1 MQSSKQSERGSAQ
14 VIALVVVAV
23 VLAGA
28 YVALDFYSEGQK
40 NIAIAESRGTNLVN
54 GLTKH
59 KLEAGGYPDTL
70 DKLVPKYLSVAPKC
84 PNGEPFAYQVSGNE
98 FTLTCQKVVFKSN
111 PYTYSSRNR
120 AWAG

>member
-1 MQSSKQSERGSAQ
+1 MRSSKQMVRGSAQ
-14 VIALVVVAV
+14 VIALVGVAV

-40 NIAIAESRGTNLVN
+40 NIAITESRGSNLIN

-59 KLEAGGYPDTL
+59 KIEAGAYPDVL
-70 DKLVPKYLSVAPKC
+70 DKLAPKYLSTLPKC
-84 PNGEPFAYQVSGNE
+84 PNGEPFAFQVSGNE
-98 FTLTCQKVVFKSN
+98 FTLTCQKVAFKSN
-111 PYTYSSRNR
+111 PYSYSSRSR

>member
-1 MQSSKQSERGSAQ
+1 MQARKQEQRGAAQ

-28 YVALDFYSEGQK
+28 YVGLDFYSEGQK
-40 NIAIAESRGTNLVN
+40 NIAITESRGANLIN

-59 KLEAGGYPDTL
+59 KLEAGGYPDSL
-70 DKLVPKYLSVAPKC
+70 DKLVPKYLSGLPKC
-84 PNGEPFAYQVSGNE
+84 PNGEPFAFQVSGSE

-111 PYTYSSRNR
+111 PYVYTSRSR

>member
-1 MQSSKQSERGSAQ
+1 MQSRKRNQQGSAQ

-40 NIAIAESRGTNLVN
+40 NIAIAESRGANLVN

-59 KLEAGGYPDTL
+59 KLDAGGYPDAL
-70 DKLVPKYLSVAPKC
+70 DKLVPKYLSALPKC
-84 PNGEPFAYQVSGNE
+84 PNGDAFAFQVSGSE
-98 FTLTCQKVVFKSN
+98 FSLTCQKVVFKSN
-111 PYTYSSRNR
+111 PYTYTSRTR

>member
-1 MQSSKQSERGSAQ
+1 MLSAKTGQSGSAQ

-40 NIAIAESRGTNLVN
+40 NIAIAESRGANLIN

-59 KLEAGGYPDTL
+59 KLESGSYPDVL
-70 DKLVPKYLSVAPKC
+70 DKLVPKYLSALPKC
-84 PNGEPFAYQVSGNE
+84 PNGEPFAFQVSGSE

-111 PYTYSSRNR
+111 PYSYTSRSR
-120 AWAG
+120 SWGG

>member
-1 MQSSKQSERGSAQ
+1 MQSRKQMERGSTQ

-28 YVALDFYSEGQK
+28 YIALDFYSEGQK
-40 NIAIAESRGTNLVN
+40 NIAITESRGANLIN

-59 KLEAGGYPDTL
+59 KLEVGGYPDAL
-70 DKLVPKYLSVAPKC
+70 DKLVPKYLSSLSKC
-84 PNGEPFAYQVSGNE
+84 PNGEPFAFQVSASE
-98 FTLTCQKVVFKSN
+98 FTLTCQKVVFRSN
-111 PYTYSSRNR
+111 PYTYSSRSR

>member
-1 MQSSKQSERGSAQ
+1 MQSGKQGQSGSAQ

-40 NIAIAESRGTNLVN
+40 NIAIAESRGANLIN

-59 KLEAGGYPDTL
+59 KLEAGNYPDAL
-70 DKLVPKYLSVAPKC
+70 DKLVPKYLSGLPKC
-84 PNGEPFAYQVSGNE
+84 PNGDPFAFQVSGSE

-111 PYTYSSRNR
+111 PYTYTSRNR